1 MLMCADVYSFVYPPM
16 YSFTLICTHSY
27 SFVLICVSI
36 TYPPHTHTMPPPIEF
51 STHQSTTTTKTPNTH
66 PVASFIIHLFSKLYT
81 QRQSLN
87 TLLSK
92 LPTHPVLRP
101 YVFEQFVILQRC
113 TRCSVTARRNRKIS
127 TWRRITGIPSRA
139 AKTDVTGPTG
149 YTSC

>member
-1 MLMCADVYSFVYPPM
+1 MFTHLCIHQCTHLHSFA
-16 YSFTLICTHSY
+16 LIRTHSY
-27 SFVLICVSI
+27 SFV
-36 TYPPHTHTMPPPIEF
+36 YPSHTHHIPIPCHRQLNSLLINQLPPQKLPIRIQL
-51 STHQSTTTTKTPNTH
+51 HRL
-66 PVASFIIHLFSKLYT
+66 SFIYFQNYIHNGKA
-81 QRQSLN
+81 SLN